1 MTKGL
6 SLERI
11 RLFWG
16 TSCKYTNVT
25 PHFFLIFEI
34 MEAYADPR
42 LSSHPRPE
50 VKITAQVRAV
60 GSSIELQYV

>member
-16 TSCKYTNVT
+16 ASCKYTNVT

-34 MEAYADPR
+34 MEAANALARLTDPAA
-42 LSSHPRPE
+42 PGDRP
-50 VKITAQVRAV
+50 AAANAAAPGRAT
-60 GSSIELQYV
+60 